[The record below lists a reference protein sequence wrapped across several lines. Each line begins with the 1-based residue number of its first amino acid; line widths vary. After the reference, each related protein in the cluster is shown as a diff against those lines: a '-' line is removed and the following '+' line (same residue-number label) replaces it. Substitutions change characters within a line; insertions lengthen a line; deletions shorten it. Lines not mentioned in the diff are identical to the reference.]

1 MGSVHARIGLLAA
14 LVALTASAGE
24 PASYRSG
31 ANRFTSD
38 MARKH
43 GLSHAEVATLLE
55 QANYSQD
62 VIDAMRRPYEA
73 KPWYKYRPIFL
84 TEKRIR
90 GGVEFWRQ
98 NRELLERARSVYGVP
113 PQIVTAIIG
122 VETNYGGN
130 LGKHRVIDALST
142 LGFSYPK
149 RAAFFRK
156 ELEQFLLLA
165 RDESVDAL
173 AVTGSY
179 AGAVG
184 MPQFIPS
191 SYRAYAVD
199 FDRDG
204 RRDLWTSGADAIGSV
219 GSYFQRHGWKRGEP
233 VALEARVPARL
244 PKGVPV
250 AGKKPQRP
258 GTSWSRLQ
266 SAGVTASE
274 RLSPSTR
281 VTLVRL
287 DAPGPEYWL
296 GLENF
301 FVITRYNHSNLYA
314 MAVYQLSREIQS
326 AHRKGAKKP
335 TARGR
340 TVGFG
345 EWE

>member
-1 MGSVHARIGLLAA
+1 MRLLRVWTSVLAA
-14 LVALTASAGE
+14 LLAFNAAAGE

-31 ANRFTSD
+31 AKRFAAD
-38 MARKH
+38 MARKQ
-43 GLSHAEVATLLE
+43 GFGRAEVEALMG
-55 QANYSQD
+55 QAEYRQEI
-62 VIDAMRRPYEA
+62 IDAMRRPYEA

-84 TEKRIR
+84 TEKRIS
-90 GGVEFWRQ
+90 GGVAFWRE
-98 NRELLERARSVYGVP
+98 NRELLERAQRVYGVP

-149 RAAFFRK
+149 RANFFRK
-156 ELEQFLLLA
+156 ELEQFLLLT

-173 AVTGSY
+173 GVTGSY

-199 FDRDG
+199 FDADG
-204 RRDLWTSGADAIGSV
+204 RRDLWTSTADAIGSV
-219 GSYFQRHGWKRGEP
+219 GSYFQRHGWRAGES
-233 VALEARVPARL
+233 VAFAAKVTGGGVA
-244 PKGVPV
+244 KGVPM
-250 AGKKPQRP
+250 AGKKPKKP
-258 GTSWSRLQ
+258 STSWSRLQ
-266 SAGVTASE
+266 SAGVTSTEE

-287 DAPGPEYWL
+287 AAPEPEYWL

-301 FVITRYNHSNLYA
+301 YVITRYNHSNLYA
-314 MAVYQLSREIQS
+314 MAVFQLSRAIQ
-326 AHRKGAKKP
+326 AAYEAGGRKPA
-335 TARGR
+335 ARNASK
-340 TVGFG
+340 GFG
-345 EWE
+345 E